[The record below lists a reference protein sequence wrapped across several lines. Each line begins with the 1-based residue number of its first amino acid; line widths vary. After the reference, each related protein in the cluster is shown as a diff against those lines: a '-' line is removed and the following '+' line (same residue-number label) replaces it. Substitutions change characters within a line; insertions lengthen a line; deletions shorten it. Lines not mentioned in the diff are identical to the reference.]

1 MYHKED
7 EIVEREK
14 FMKEARMYAH
24 QILEGKENG
33 IMNLVQR
40 AWAEGKRNAE
50 VETLRAAIDEALD
63 RRESKADPM
72 DIKPKTTWGEF
83 LCNIGLIHD
92 CTEPEEVVLRLFDN
106 VIPADIAEKLGVPPK
121 PIDYCEEAYR
131 SEDGTMRIRKTP
143 IYPIEP
149 KEDA

>member
-1 MYHKED
+1 M
-7 EIVEREK
+7 EREK
-14 FMKEARMYAH
+14 FMQEARRTAH

-63 RRESKADPM
+63 KRGEQIEQV

-92 CTEPEEVVLRLFDN
+92 CTESEEVVLRLFN
-106 VIPADIAEKLGVPPK
+106 NIIPADIAEKLG
-121 PIDYCEEAYR
+121 
-131 SEDGTMRIRKTP
+131 S
-143 IYPIEP
+143 EP
-149 KEDA
+149 K

>member
-1 MYHKED
+1 M
-7 EIVEREK
+7 EREK
-14 FMKEARMYAH
+14 FMQEARLIARR
-24 QILEGKENG
+24 ILEGKENG

-63 RRESKADPM
+63 RREPKVEPT

-92 CTEPEEVVLRLFDN
+92 CTESEDVVLRLFNN
-106 VIPADIAEKLGVPPK
+106 VIPADIAQKLG
-121 PIDYCEEAYR
+121 IQ
-131 SEDGTMRIRKTP
+131 
-143 IYPIEP
+143 P
-149 KEDA
+149 KEG